1 MINAKSYE
9 DIKDNLYCLLL
20 KNKNYQKF
28 NERLCQLVMNCSP
41 PGFFKTQPKMKQI
54 WKWIKQLLTDY
65 MKMKMNKTT
74 SPLDVKTLYDL
85 MEVFDLDIQ
94 N

>member
-1 MINAKSYE
+1 
-9 DIKDNLYCLLL
+9 
-20 KNKNYQKF
+20 
-28 NERLCQLVMNCSP
+28 MNCSP

-65 MKMKMNKTT
+65 MKMKMNKNT

-85 MEVFDLDIQ
+85 MELFNLDIQ
-94 N
+94 TQKRLIPTAETLIRQNSLMSKIIENTKIILNVK